1 MVNCGENPSEE
12 EHVKFSWDSSPMND
26 GSMNETVE
34 CMWVNI
40 CKYVKTRTHC
50 KASHLKAQH
59 GEKRIYVLKAEL
71 KMDGS
76 EIV

>member
-1 MVNCGENPSEE
+1 
-12 EHVKFSWDSSPMND
+12 MND